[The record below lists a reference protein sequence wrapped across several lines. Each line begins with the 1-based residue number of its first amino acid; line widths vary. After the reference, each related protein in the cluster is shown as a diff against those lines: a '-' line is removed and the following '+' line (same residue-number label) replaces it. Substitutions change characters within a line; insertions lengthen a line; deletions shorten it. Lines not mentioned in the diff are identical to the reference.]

1 MGPPETGYSSLF
13 HCILNLPPHHL
24 ESPAHSSVSP
34 YPPTHGLISDYTQ
47 QAPGQVL
54 PTEERFWNQRKEAAR
69 RFLWHD
75 EHLASWYPDRKDD
88 GAVDSDTECGLKQM
102 LQGTRR
108 GP

>member
-1 MGPPETGYSSLF
+1 MGSF
-13 HCILNLPPHHL
+13 QII
-24 ESPAHSSVSP
+24 HSKLLARF
-34 YPPTHGLISDYTQ
+34 YQ
-47 QAPGQVL
+47 QKKDSG
-54 PTEERFWNQRKEAAR
+54 TRGKEAAR